1 MQSPRFSVVSRR
13 FPLAYNRLDAA
24 HKKMLQRNMSMLIFW
39 AGFEFPIRAA
49 EPRLVIEPSDFARD
63 V

>member
-1 MQSPRFSVVSRR
+1 
-13 FPLAYNRLDAA
+13 
-24 HKKMLQRNMSMLIFW
+24 MLQRNMSMLIFW